1 MSTITRTSAV
11 DGVPARLRTW
21 RAALVVARFE
31 LKLLA
36 AERSLWAVIA
46 ILGVA
51 IVLAAISG
59 RHWQGAQNDSAN
71 WARLADLR
79 TREQLRSTLEARARD
94 TTPLSPFGDA
104 RNPYTVGTTFARRWI
119 VLPAHP
125 LGPIATGQSDL
136 FPSYARVSMLS
147 RETLLAAEELENP
160 ANLLAG
166 RFDLAFVIAVL
177 YPLLVI
183 ALAYN
188 VLSGEREGG
197 TLRLLRAQ
205 PIALRAVLLGKA
217 AARAGVL
224 TLAAIVLVFTG
235 AMGSGISLAAPGALG
250 GLVSLLALVLGYGL
264 FWFALALAVNSGS
277 RPSATNALW
286 LVGAWLL
293 AVVLVPSL
301 LAAAVSAW
309 APAPSRVEL
318 VQARRQA
325 LRDATA
331 RAAQSLAAFMQDHP
345 ELTPRGQRVDPND
358 AQLRNLA
365 VQDDI
370 ARTLR
375 PLTDRF
381 ERQLERQQ
389 AAVDRWRYASPALA
403 VHGALVRVAGTDA
416 ARFRSFERDAD
427 AYVTQLRDHF
437 ATKIIARRPYRAEDL
452 HALPSYQPRHTSTYA
467 STTRRVLLDV
477 LVLLGLAGLITIV
490 AARRVA
496 RAGVD

>member
-1 MSTITRTSAV
+1 MSSIALAGSADTSRSRT
-11 DGVPARLRTW
+11 PTW
-21 RAALVVARFE
+21 RAAIVVARFE
-31 LKLLA
+31 LRLLA
-36 AERSLWAVIA
+36 AERVMWAVIA
-46 ILGVA
+46 ILVVA
-51 IVLAAISG
+51 VVLAAISG
-59 RHWQGAQNDSAN
+59 RHWRGMQSDSAD
-71 WARLADLR
+71 WARLADVR
-79 TREQLRSTLEARARD
+79 TQEQLRSTLAARARD
-94 TTPLSPFGDA
+94 TTPLLPFGDP
-104 RNPYTVGTTFARRWI
+104 RNPYMVGSTLGRRWL
-119 VLPAHP
+119 VLPARP

-188 VLSGEREGG
+188 MLSGERESG

-205 PIALRAVLLGKA
+205 PISLRAVLLGKA
-217 AARAGVL
+217 FARASVL
-224 TLAAIVLVFTG
+224 TLAAIVLVLTG
-235 AMGSGISLAAPGALG
+235 AIGSGIAPTAPGAIG
-250 GLVSLLALVLGYGL
+250 GLLSLLLLVLAYGL

-277 RPSATNALW
+277 RSSATNALW

-331 RAAQSLAAFMQDHP
+331 RAAQTLAAFMQDHP
-345 ELTPRGQRVDPND
+345 ELTPRGQRFDAND
-358 AQLRNLA
+358 AQLQNLA

-370 ARTLR
+370 VRTVR

-389 AAVDRWRYASPALA
+389 NAVNRWRYASPTLA
-403 VHGALVRVAGTDA
+403 VHASLVHVAGTDA
-416 ARFRSFERDAD
+416 GRFRAFERDAD
-427 AYVTQLRDHF
+427 AYVLRLRDHF
-437 ATKIIARRPYRAEDL
+437 AAKIVARQPYRVEDL
-452 HALPSYQPRHTSTYA
+452 HALPSYRPRYSLNQA
-467 STTRRVLLDV
+467 STATRVIVDV
-477 LVLLGLAGLITIV
+477 VVLLGLAGLLTAIAV
-490 AARRVA
+490 SRVA
-496 RAGVD
+496 RVGVD